1 MEVTKHWSPFNRWR
15 RRVLAMIIVTRNFT
29 RNIARHATQLLE
41 ADGYS
46 PEAARKA
53 VRRYLWRSPGLFRL
67 GWRTY
72 FAWYRPGFH
81 PWDVDN
87 RAALNDWKAEYDA
100 AAAPRSRAGG
110 VAF

>member
-100 AAAPRSRAGG
+100 AAAP
-110 VAF
+110 VAAPAV